1 MEKSEFKK
9 VHWKKIKQ
17 DFISKIPKRFKLD
30 IEGLEDES
38 EYYHPIIILD
48 DELIIRGQCSLGFED
63 VYGLS
68 IHFKTKAKIGSY
80 LYNAELGIDGEEQL
94 IYILNNFEKI
104 RESLNESLNEIIK
117 LESLKNSLSV
127 IQKDLIYH
135 SISKNI
141 DKQKL
146 KNNIEQLYSVS
157 DYLENKRLSE

>member
-1 MEKSEFKK
+1 MENSELKK
-9 VHWKKIKQ
+9 VHWKKIKK
-17 DFISKIPKRFKLD
+17 DFISKIPTRFKLD

-38 EYYHPIIILD
+38 EYYHPIIILN

-63 VYGLS
+63 VYALS
-68 IHFKTKAKIGSY
+68 IHFKNKVEIGSY
-80 LYNAELGIDGEEQL
+80 LYNAELGIDNDDKL
-94 IYILNNFEKI
+94 LYLLNNFEKI
-104 RESLNESLNEIIK
+104 REYLNESLKEIIK

-146 KNNIEQLYSVS
+146 KNNIETLYQVS